1 MTFFRKNTH
10 TIVWV
15 IVLAFVLWGG
25 STFLVGTE
33 FISPY
38 AGEVFGKKIKLRD
51 FEKQKKLVKFLLPDE
66 YANLP
71 DEVINQETFQQLAL
85 TLEAK
90 KRGMTIHDSVV
101 KGTIENLLG
110 GLPLQGNIAAYERWT
125 KSVLNEGPREFEEAL
140 RKTLL
145 ARQMMRELLRE
156 ADAEPPEP
164 EKWEN
169 LSEEDKKAYQNL
181 QAQILFDFYNSADI
195 KSKL

>member
-1 MTFFRKNTH
+1 
-10 TIVWV
+10 
-15 IVLAFVLWGG
+15 
-25 STFLVGTE
+25 
-33 FISPY
+33 
-38 AGEVFGKKIKLRD
+38 
-51 FEKQKKLVKFLLPDE
+51 
-66 YANLP
+66 
-71 DEVINQETFQQLAL
+71 
-85 TLEAK
+85 
-90 KRGMTIHDSVV
+90 MTIHDSVV

-156 ADAEPPEP
+156 ADAEPPES

-181 QAQILFDFYNSADI
+181 QAQILFDFYNSANI